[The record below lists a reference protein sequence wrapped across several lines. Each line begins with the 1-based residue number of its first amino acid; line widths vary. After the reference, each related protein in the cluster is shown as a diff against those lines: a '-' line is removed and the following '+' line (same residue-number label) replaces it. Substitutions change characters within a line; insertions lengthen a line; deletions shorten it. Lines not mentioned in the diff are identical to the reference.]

1 MAYASENNMEQIEK
15 RIRVTKLFNIYH
27 SLLSNAQQEILND
40 YYLLD
45 LSISEIASNRE
56 VSRSAIEDALNKG
69 TAKLE
74 EYELAMGLL
83 EKNISIKEKLKTI
96 KSKALNYQEIK
107 DIEEI
112 EKEID
117 YGIWSTNG

>member
-1 MAYASENNMEQIEK
+1 MAYALENNMEQIEK

-45 LSISEIASNRE
+45 LSISEIASNRD

-69 TAKLE
+69 TTKLE

-96 KSKALNYQEIK
+96 KSKTLNYQEIK

-117 YGIWSTNG
+117 YGIWSINR